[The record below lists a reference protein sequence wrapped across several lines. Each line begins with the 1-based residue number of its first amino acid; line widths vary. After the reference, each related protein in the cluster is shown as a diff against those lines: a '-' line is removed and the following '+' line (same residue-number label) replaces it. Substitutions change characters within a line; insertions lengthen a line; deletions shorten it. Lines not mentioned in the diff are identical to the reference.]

1 MNWTRH
7 LSFTSV
13 FPAVSTSLPGDEL
26 TSSQAQPLQ
35 LVFRVSLSFLL
46 AGSTG
51 TISILSTQN
60 RAI

>member
-46 AGSTG
+46 AGKHRDDLYLIYTE
-51 TISILSTQN
+51 
-60 RAI
+60 

>member
-26 TSSQAQPLQ
+26 TSSQALQ